1 MQSLSNNP
9 NRKAVSWAVIIAC
22 ILQVL
27 VLAGCGKYDEPDPDD
42 YIRLGQYKGL
52 YVDRG
57 SYEVT
62 DEEVSDELDMLA
74 NAYVNP
80 DGTIPELTD
89 DFIREISG
97 GQYNDMA
104 AYTAA
109 LEDEI
114 VSEYEEFYELQYYED
129 LLNLAIDN
137 AEVLR
142 DFPSD
147 YLQKKTERSM
157 ISALKYAQ
165 SLNMTFEDFVNE
177 KMGLTVEEFNREA
190 IEYAGVA
197 AKKSMVIAAIAKAE
211 DISVSDEEIQKAI
224 DEYVEIGAFESEEA
238 FRREGEESMED
249 LKEYILTS
257 KVQDFL
263 AANAAVDAD
272 SAEN

>member
-97 GQYNDMA
+97 GQYDDMA
-104 AYTAA
+104 TYTAA

-263 AANAAVDAD
+263 AANAAADAD